1 MLWLI
6 GMVIAVG
13 LMALSLAQILWLTLL
28 DR

>member
-13 LMALSLAQILWLTLL
+13 LMVLSLAQILWLTLL